1 MENLQNTLIQN
12 LFNTSNYEVDK
23 PLIIGKKASIGVL
36 KDENRIRIGFV
47 GLRPKI
53 YFYIADDGYVD
64 KKTKKRVIKGELK
77 FKDYKTC
84 HLCTA
89 GIFAYVA
96 LGD

>member
-23 PLIIGKKASIGVL
+23 PLIIGKKTSIGVL
-36 KDENRIRIGFV
+36 KNENRIRIGFV

-64 KKTKKRVIKGELK
+64 KKTKKES
-77 FKDYKTC
+77 
-84 HLCTA
+84 
-89 GIFAYVA
+89 
-96 LGD
+96 